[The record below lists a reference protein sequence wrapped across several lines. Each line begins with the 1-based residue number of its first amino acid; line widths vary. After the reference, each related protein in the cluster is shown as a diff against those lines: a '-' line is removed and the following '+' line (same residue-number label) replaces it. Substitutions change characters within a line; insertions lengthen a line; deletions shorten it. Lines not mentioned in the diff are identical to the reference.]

1 MHEDVQEVLFTQ
13 EQIQNRVARM
23 GAEITTH
30 YAESK
35 QLVAIS
41 ILKGA
46 SIFMADLVRTIDFP
60 LEMDFMAVSSYGN
73 AAKTS
78 GVVQITKDLQAP
90 IEGKDVLIVEDILD
104 SGLTLDYLMRVLSER
119 NPASIEIATLLL
131 KRGKQKVEL
140 DCRFVGFDC
149 PDEFIVGY
157 GLDYAERY
165 RNLPWIGVL
174 KPEIYS

>member
-1 MHEDVQEVLFTQ
+1 MHEDVREVLYTQ
-13 EQIQNRVARM
+13 EQIQDRVASL
-23 GAEITTH
+23 GAEITAR
-30 YAESK
+30 YADAQ
-35 QLVAIS
+35 QLVVIS

-46 SIFMADLVRTIDFP
+46 SIFMSDLVRTIALP

-90 IEGKDVLIVEDILD
+90 IEGKDVLIVEDVLD
-104 SGLTLDYLMRVLSER
+104 SGLTLDYLMRTLSER
-119 NPASIEIATLLL
+119 NPASLEIATMLY
-131 KRGKQKVEL
+131 KRGKQKADL
-140 DCRFVGFDC
+140 DCKFVGFDC

-165 RNLPWIGVL
+165 RNLPYIGVL
-174 KPEIYS
+174 KPEVYQ